1 MTKSTTLLT
10 MRNEVHTIGEL
21 INAYITAV
29 KGADFVDSQ
38 RIVNSWKS
46 VVGDFIASH
55 TLDVYYSN
63 NKLFVRVDSD
73 VLRSELSYARTALM
87 QHLNSIV
94 GRQLVKNI
102 YFN

>member
-1 MTKSTTLLT
+1 M

-21 INAYITAV
+21 ITSYITAV
-29 KGADFVDSQ
+29 KGVDFVDSQ
-38 RIVNSWKS
+38 KIVNSWNL

-55 TLDVYYSN
+55 TLDIYYSN

-73 VLRSELSYARTALM
+73 VLRNELSYARTSLM
-87 QHLNSIV
+87 QHLNAIV